1 MSTIE
6 TRGDGERVDVV
17 FSPGPVVVGERH
29 EDGIAFVE
37 RQNQLSAR
45 LTRWFQRI
53 PDPPP
58 PPTEGYIHT
67 AGFASRCG
75 VRTFRTHPLAL
86 HTEAVAFVRVADCP
100 ATVLDILRAAGL
112 ADFLAAAAGED
123 VIDLGDAVQ
132 LSTIIGQQ
140 QVGPR
145 PFIRVEEIV
154 RRNLGSVTAQEVRA
168 EADKAALMAQA
179 EARRKNEE
187 EVRKMNLRHA
197 HEAAAAEAER
207 RQAPAYAI
215 RKMAEEMEAEKKR
228 LQQELEAEKQ
238 KMQSELDAR
247 VAAAVQA
254 ALDRAT
260 APPAPAPPEGQP

>member
-6 TRGDGERVDVV
+6 SRAGGDGERVDIV
-17 FSPGPVVVGERH
+17 FSPGPVVVGVRTPDAIAEIEAEHAFLARNTRH
-29 EDGIAFVE
+29 Y
-37 RQNQLSAR
+37 
-45 LTRWFQRI
+45 QRI

-86 HTEAVAFVRVADCP
+86 HTEAVAFVRIADCP

-154 RRNLGSVTAQEVRA
+154 RRNLGSVTAREVRA
-168 EADKAALMAQA
+168 EADKAAEMARQ
-179 EARRKNEE
+179 EARRRDEE

-207 RQAPAYAI
+207 RQSPAYAI
-215 RKMAEEMEAEKKR
+215 RKMAEELEAEKAR
-228 LQQELEAEKQ
+228 LQQELEGEKQ
-238 KMQSELDAR
+238 KLGAEVDAK

-254 ALDRAT
+254 ALARVSQ
-260 APPAPAPPEGQP
+260 PKEGQP